1 MNIRNEIQTTFIN
14 MVKDEAHNISVTQIC
29 NKMNISRKTFYKYY
43 SDINVL
49 ISKIIHE
56 NIFISLI
63 ELSNTNHLKIEDSIT
78 ILNSMYSNIYNQKQ
92 FYKKLYFYDSNIF
105 NQCIYRENLKL
116 NEKIFTGVYSSKI
129 EREYHIHLA
138 AMSGVNLLEKWIH
151 DDFSLSSRE
160 IAEIFFKYVVRAWV
174 EFIKKYK

>member
-1 MNIRNEIQTTFIN
+1 

-116 NEKIFTGVYSSKI
+116 N
-129 EREYHIHLA
+129 
-138 AMSGVNLLEKWIH
+138 
-151 DDFSLSSRE
+151 D
-160 IAEIFFKYVVRAWV
+160 
-174 EFIKKYK
+174 